1 MTSKDTLQADRL
13 MSAGRKPKTA
23 TVVEVIDTTLDQ
35 PKIEGAMVA
44 MRADGI
50 VEQTARDQR
59 LARFS
64 EQVGI
69 AKYAGFQAEMCAAAQ
84 IKVFLEIKESN
95 DFKDLPI
102 LRADGNVRP
111 AQTLDELCP
120 LVFGRS
126 YRVMAEQAQNFGLL
140 GEGAF
145 EAVQRMGLNRHQ
157 LRLIRSL
164 PDAQR
169 TAVAEAIQAESK
181 SEVVAIIE
189 DLAAQLADSHN
200 SLAEAKAE
208 KIATEKLLENK
219 NKQLD
224 KLSRHIA
231 KSTPDTVLLELQKE
245 TTAFTNDALGCV
257 QGQLRQA
264 FIALKN
270 HSDADH
276 TLFMAG
282 LVGQVQ
288 AELAA
293 LREEFALPDI
303 SNAVDQETAAEV
315 EQWGFVS
322 KLQANQ

>member
-1 MTSKDTLQADRL
+1 

-84 IKVFLEIKESN
+84 IKVFIEIKESN

-208 KIATEKLLENK
+208 KIATEKLLETK

-224 KLSRHIA
+224 KISRHIA

-270 HSDADH
+270 HGNGTADH
-276 TLFMAG
+276 SLFMAG
-282 LVGQVQ
+282 LLGQVQ

-293 LREEFALPDI
+293 LREEFNLPDI
-303 SNAVDQETAAEV
+303 SNAREQELAAEV
-315 EQWGFVS
+315 AQWAP
-322 KLQANQ
+322 QNH

>member
-1 MTSKDTLQADRL
+1 

-59 LARFS
+59 MARFS

-84 IKVFLEIKESN
+84 IKVFIEIKESN

-270 HSDADH
+270 HGNGTADH
-276 TLFMAG
+276 SLFMAG
-282 LVGQVQ
+282 LLGQVQ

-293 LREEFALPDI
+293 LREEFNLPDI
-303 SNAVDQETAAEV
+303 SNAREQELAAEV
-315 EQWGFVS
+315 AQWAP
-322 KLQANQ
+322 QNH

>member
-1 MTSKDTLQADRL
+1 MTSKDTLQAGRL

-84 IKVFLEIKESN
+84 IKVFIEIKESN

-270 HSDADH
+270 HGNGTADH
-276 TLFMAG
+276 SLFMAG
-282 LVGQVQ
+282 LLGQVQ

-293 LREEFALPDI
+293 LREEFNLPDI
-303 SNAVDQETAAEV
+303 SNAREQELAAEV
-315 EQWGFVS
+315 AQWAP
-322 KLQANQ
+322 QNH

>member
-1 MTSKDTLQADRL
+1 MR
-13 MSAGRKPKTA
+13 AGRKPKTA

-84 IKVFLEIKESN
+84 IKVFIEIKESN

-208 KIATEKLLENK
+208 KIATEKLLETK

-224 KLSRHIA
+224 KISRHIA

-270 HSDADH
+270 HGNGTADH
-276 TLFMAG
+276 SLFMAG
-282 LVGQVQ
+282 LLGQVQ

-293 LREEFALPDI
+293 LREEFNLPDI
-303 SNAVDQETAAEV
+303 SNAREQELAAEV
-315 EQWGFVS
+315 AQWAP
-322 KLQANQ
+322 QNH

>member
-1 MTSKDTLQADRL
+1 
-13 MSAGRKPKTA
+13 MSAGRKPNTA
-23 TVVEVIDTTLDQ
+23 TVVDVIDPTLDQ
-35 PKIEGAMVA
+35 PKIDNAMVA
-44 MRADGI
+44 MRADG
-50 VEQTARDQR
+50 VAAQAARDQR
-59 LARFS
+59 MVRFS

-69 AKYAGFQAEMCAAAQ
+69 AKYVRFQDEMSAAAR
-84 IKVFLEIKESN
+84 IRVFLEIKESN

-102 LRADGNVRP
+102 VRADGSIRP
-111 AQTLDELCP
+111 AETLAELCP

-126 YRVMAEQAQNFGLL
+126 YNVMAEEAQNFGSL

-145 EAVQRMGLNRHQ
+145 EAVQRLGLNRRQ

-169 TAVAEAIQAESK
+169 TAVADAIQAESK
-181 SEVVAIIE
+181 AEVVAIIE

-208 KIATEKLLENK
+208 KIATEKLLETK

-224 KLSRHIA
+224 KISRHIA

-322 KLQANQ
+322 KLQAKQ